1 MSKTLKITLTAT
13 LVAIGVVTSSLVSIP
28 IGFTRVFPVQH
39 MINVLSAVLLGPMYA
54 VIQAFSISLI
64 RNLMG
69 TGSLF
74 AFPGSMVGA
83 FLAAYLYM
91 KTNKLSFAVIGEVVG
106 TGILGAMACY
116 PISVFILGKEAAL
129 FGFIPSFIFSSIA
142 GAIIGYFL
150 LKIIMNNHAFKKFLE
165 RHK

>member
-83 FLAAYLYM
+83 FLSAYLYM

-150 LKIIMNNHAFKKFLE
+150 LKVIMNNHAFKKFLE

>member
-1 MSKTLKITLTAT
+1 MNKTLKITLTAT
-13 LVAIGVVTSSLVSIP
+13 LVAIGVVTSNLISIP
-28 IGFTRVFPVQH
+28 IGFTKVFPIQH

-74 AFPGSMVGA
+74 AFPGSMIGA
-83 FLAAYLYM
+83 FLAAFLYA
-91 KTNKLSFAVIGEVVG
+91 KTNKLSMAVIGEVIG

-116 PISVFILGKEAAL
+116 PISVWILGKEAAL

-142 GAIIGYFL
+142 GAIIGYLL
-150 LKIIMNNHAFKKFLE
+150 LKVIMRNPAFIKFIE
-165 RHK
+165 RNK